1 MKVSSHPPDF
11 AVTCYSKKKT
21 KKLQIGLCKAS
32 KGIILSFPK
41 SVFIVESLIEY
52 YLSLNNS

>member
-11 AVTCYSKKKT
+11 VVTCYSK

>member
-11 AVTCYSKKKT
+11 AVTCYSKKK
-21 KKLQIGLCKAS
+21 LQIGLC

-41 SVFIVESLIEY
+41 SVFVVESLIEY
-52 YLSLNNS
+52 YLGLNNS